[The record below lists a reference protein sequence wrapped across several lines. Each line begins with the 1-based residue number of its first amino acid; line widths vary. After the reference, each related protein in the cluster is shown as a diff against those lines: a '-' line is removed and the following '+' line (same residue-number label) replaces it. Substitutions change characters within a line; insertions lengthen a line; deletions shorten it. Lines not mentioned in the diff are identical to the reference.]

1 MLIRQGRRQLGYG
14 EYHLIVVTDGQASSG
29 QDPTGVVDEIL
40 ASSPVVIHTIGFCIG
55 EDHSL
60 NQKGRVLYRTAQ
72 NAAELREGLEQV
84 LAEAPD
90 FTVTQF

>member
-1 MLIRQGRRQLGYG
+1 M
-14 EYHLIVVTDGQASSG
+14 
-29 QDPTGVVDEIL
+29 
-40 ASSPVVIHTIGFCIG
+40 
-55 EDHSL
+55 
-60 NQKGRVLYRTAQ
+60 LYRTAQ